1 MVLEGREVRPSKK
14 VRLHPTQSSLTAM
27 KRNPDFVHHRKITT
41 DRDSGK
47 LFARRHGLSRTHD
60 VIVAGTLLV
69 LLVVAIVTRA
79 TISDE
84 ITDSSLDDRRSYAAY
99 AIDVVATLGLSIGLA
114 VLLLSSRPRAD
125 DEGARS

>member
-1 MVLEGREVRPSKK
+1 
-14 VRLHPTQSSLTAM
+14 M
-27 KRNPDFVHHRKITT
+27 KRNPDFVHHRKITK
-41 DRDSGK
+41 DRDRGK
-47 LFARRHGLSRTHD
+47 LFARRHGSSRTHD

-79 TISDE
+79 TISKE
-84 ITDSSLDDRRSYAAY
+84 ITDSSVDDRRSYVAY

-114 VLLLSSRPRAD
+114 VLLFSSRPRAD

>member
-27 KRNPDFVHHRKITT
+27 KRNPDFVHHRQITK

-47 LFARRHGLSRTHD
+47 LFARRHGSSRTHD

-79 TISDE
+79 TISNE
-84 ITDSSLDDRRSYAAY
+84 ITDSSADDRQSYVAY
-99 AIDVVATLGLSIGLA
+99 AIDIVATLGLSIGLA
-114 VLLLSSRPRAD
+114 VLLFSRRPRAD

>member
-1 MVLEGREVRPSKK
+1 MVPEGREVRPSKK

-27 KRNPDFVHHRKITT
+27 KRNPNFVHHRKITK

-47 LFARRHGLSRTHD
+47 LFARRHGSSRSHN
-60 VIVAGTLLV
+60 VIVAVTLLA

-79 TISDE
+79 TTSNE
-84 ITDSSLDDRRSYAAY
+84 ITDSSVDRQSYVAC

-114 VLLLSSRPRAD
+114 VLLFSSRPRAD

>member
-1 MVLEGREVRPSKK
+1 MVPEGREVRPSKK

-27 KRNPDFVHHRKITT
+27 KRNPNFVHHRKITK

-47 LFARRHGLSRTHD
+47 LFAKRHGSSRTYD
-60 VIVAGTLLV
+60 VIVAVTLLA

-79 TISDE
+79 TISNE
-84 ITDSSLDDRRSYAAY
+84 ITDSSLDRQSYVAY
-99 AIDVVATLGLSIGLA
+99 AIDVVATLGFSIGLA
-114 VLLLSSRPRAD
+114 VLLFSSRPRAD